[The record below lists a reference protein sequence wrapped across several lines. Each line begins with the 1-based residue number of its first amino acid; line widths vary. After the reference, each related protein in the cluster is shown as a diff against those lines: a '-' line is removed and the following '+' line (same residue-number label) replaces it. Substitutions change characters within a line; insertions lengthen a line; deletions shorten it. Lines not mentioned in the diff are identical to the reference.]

1 MQMPDRGVPEKAAQK
16 NLRRPGNI
24 FLVGSS
30 TGGVHILSAILEN
43 LDEHTPPLLIAQ
55 HMPNEYTGAFAAHLN
70 QMSRV
75 YVKEAENGDRIYS
88 GHVFIAPGNYHILLR
103 KDEEGFFV
111 ELNQEEPVNLF
122 RPSVDVLFESAVP
135 YANRKMAALILTG
148 MGSDGAEGLLKLRRA
163 GAVTIAQDE
172 KSSAV
177 FGMPKVAIARGAAE
191 LVENIEGI
199 ISFINSL
206 NAK

>member
-16 NLRRPGNI
+16 KLRRPGNI

-30 TGGVHILSAILEN
+30 TGGVHILSTILES
-43 LDEHTPPLLIAQ
+43 LEEFTPPLLIAQ
-55 HMPNEYTGAFAAHLN
+55 HMPNEYTRAFADHLN
-70 QMSRV
+70 RMSRV

-103 KDEEGFFV
+103 KDTEGFFV

-122 RPSVDVLFESAVP
+122 RPSVDVLFESGIP

-148 MGSDGAEGLLKLRRA
+148 MGSDGAEGLLKLRKA
-163 GAVTIAQDE
+163 GAVTIAQNE
-172 KSSAV
+172 ESSAV
-177 FGMPKVAIARGAAE
+177 FGMPKEAIARGAAE

-199 ISFINSL
+199 VSIINSL
-206 NAK
+206 NAR